1 MVQIVLDNTVKK
13 YIYKKK
19 GESAN
24 CRKYILNLLNEP
36 QHLPK
41 KKTPKLLTKFQT
53 KE

>member
-24 CRKYILNLLNEP
+24 CRKYVLNLLNEP